1 MQTESVDVTA
11 SPGFWANLNVFIP
24 AWLVLNVAVGWLL
37 SMALM
42 APLMLV
48 FLITGPFGEAPWL
61 TVLQI
66 LFGPALI
73 TVFLVWRWA
82 KHGLVPAAVLRIS
95 RYRAGQGLLVL
106 ANVLLPGGFLALALY
121 SQFLEPDV
129 SAVAGWILLPMA
141 VIAMP
146 AAAVGLW
153 LVWSSRNA
161 PETQS

>member
-1 MQTESVDVTA
+1 MQTARAGVTT
-11 SPGFWANLNVFIP
+11 SPGFWANLNIFIP
-24 AWLVLNVAVGWLL
+24 AWLVLNVAIGWLL

-48 FLITGPFGEAPWL
+48 SLITGPFGAAPWL

-73 TVFLVWRWA
+73 TAFLVWRWA
-82 KHGLVPAAVLRIS
+82 KHGLVPAAILRIS
-95 RYRAGQGLLVL
+95 RYRVGQGLLVL

-141 VIAMP
+141 LIAMP

-153 LVWSSRNA
+153 LVWSSRNT
-161 PETQS
+161 PEAQS

>member
-1 MQTESVDVTA
+1 MQTDNADVTT

-48 FLITGPFGEAPWL
+48 SFVTGPFGDALWL
-61 TVLQI
+61 SVLQI

-73 TVFLVWRWA
+73 TAFLVWRWA
-82 KHGLVPAAVLRIS
+82 KHGLVPAAILRIS
-95 RYRAGQGLLVL
+95 RYRVGQGLLVL
-106 ANVLLPGGFLALALY
+106 ANVLLPGGFLALTLY

-146 AAAVGLW
+146 AAAIGLW

-161 PETQS
+161 PEIQG